1 MEPAIPADSNEKLFT
16 EKINNL
22 KDNLN
27 AVLSNLEIKINN
39 IEREKEKEIKELKNV
54 ISKCMLDMKQM
65 NETIVNL
72 EKKNEYLEKEIIML
86 KYKNPGELSNK
97 KKIFD
102 DMGIKTPLGQNEPLI
117 NNFEE
122 IENPWMNEKKYYILE
137 NNDNL
142 AILNNAFQMY
152 PIKSKYKFDKNK
164 IYKLIFN
171 ISYISGKF
179 RVGFGD
185 FGLNNKQLKEKGSV
199 GLTNDGLYIEGEKIS
214 NIKIEKENKE
224 IIFLINLKNKQKYF
238 VIYIDGK
245 SLGLYNFNFDNIYGL
260 ASMHNGL
267 VEIKTLRCLEQ

>member
-27 AVLSNLEIKINN
+27 AVISNLEIKINN

-72 EKKNEYLEKEIIML
+72 EQKNEYLEKEIIML

-97 KKIFD
+97 KKICED
-102 DMGIKTPLGQNEPLI
+102 IGIKTPLGQNEPLI